1 MGSKNID
8 IILSLRN
15 KFTAPMSAAS
25 KSLQEHARKIE
36 WTGKQIEKTG
46 KRIDQSGLNMTK
58 SFTSLIVAVTAGAGS
73 MYLGFNDAMANI
85 NTLLDDPSHLKS
97 YEQAVLNTSNQTGLD
112 AKMMAEGMYQAV
124 SSMGDQ
130 GKTTEKIF
138 NTMARSAKA
147 GSAEV
152 SDSVALISSGMKG
165 YNSVSAETAQKI
177 SDLAFNTAKLGVTTF
192 PEMAKSMQP
201 LFPLSNSLNMSYE
214 ELFGSMATLTGVTG
228 NTAEVSTQLK
238 AVFSN
243 LMKPTGD
250 MQKLIEKYGYQN
262 GAAMIQSKGL
272 GGTLQLLQKETGGQS
287 DKLAKLFSST
297 EALTAMTALT
307 GSQFDAFTEKTKT
320 LGDSTGATEAAFK
333 KLQTPADRIRF
344 SFNILK
350 NTAISFGK
358 AVINVVTPYIVKF
371 SEKLEQLQKWFN
383 GLSEK
388 QQQAIVK
395 FALFVAAIGPTLL
408 VMGKVMTTF
417 GKVTG
422 KIGEFGKKAEK
433 AGGTF
438 KFALNLIKGPAGIA
452 IVIISAIVA
461 VGILLYKNWDKIR
474 EVAGKLKTTIINTF
488 KACGLDVDKFKK
500 IFTNLGTIVKQIA
513 TLIGMAIKG
522 ILKVI
527 KPVISFVAGVF
538 VKRFKTAF
546 RLVAGVATGLFT
558 SLGETVGGIKTFLG
572 GVIDFITGVFTGNW
586 RKAWHGVKNIFKGAF
601 SALGGIAKAPLNAVI
616 GLVNG
621 AISALNKISFDV
633 PDWSPIAAGE
643 HFGVNIP
650 TIPYL
655 YRGTSNWQGGR
666 AVINEPKFG
675 GEIVDLPSGTRV
687 YPHDESVRMARKE
700 NQQPNISV
708 KLAKIADQVIVR
720 EDADIDRIAEAT
732 AKKLILVMGNM

>member
-1 MGSKNID
+1 MSRNID
-8 IILSLRN
+8 IILSLKN
-15 KFTAPMSAAS
+15 QFTAPMSAAS

-46 KRIDQSGLNMTK
+46 KRIETSGINMTK
-58 SFTSLIVAVTAGAGS
+58 RFTTSVLTIAAGAGN
-73 MYLGFNDAMANI
+73 MYLKFNDAMANI

-97 YEQAVLNTSNQTGLD
+97 YEKAVLNTSNQTGLD
-112 AKMMAEGMYQAV
+112 AKMMADGMYQAV
-124 SSMGDQ
+124 SSLGDN
-130 GKTTEKIF
+130 GKVTEKIF

-147 GSAEV
+147 GGAEV
-152 SDSVALISSGMKG
+152 SDSVALISAGMKG

-201 LFPLSNSLNMSYE
+201 LFPLASSLSMSYE

-243 LMKPTGD
+243 LMKPTTD

-262 GAAMIQSKGL
+262 GAAMIKSKGL

-307 GSQFDAFTEKTKT
+307 GTQYDAFNQKTKE
-320 LGDSTGATEAAFK
+320 LGNSTGATETAFK

-344 SFNILK
+344 AFNALK
-350 NTAISFGK
+350 NTAISFGQ
-358 AVINVVTPYIVKF
+358 AVINVAAPYIVKF
-371 SEKLEQLQKWFN
+371 SEKIQQLQKWFD
-383 GLSEK
+383 GLSQE

-395 FALFVAAIGPTLL
+395 IALFAAALGPAMM
-408 VMGKVMTTF
+408 VVGKLT
-417 GKVTG
+417 GRIG
-422 KIGEFGKKAEK
+422 KIIKHFGNLGKKAEK
-433 AGGTF
+433 AGGLM
-438 KFALNLIKGPAGIA
+438 KLALNLIKGPGGIA
-452 IVIISAIVA
+452 IAIIAAVVA
-461 VGILLYKNWDKIR
+461 AGILLYKNWDKICQ
-474 EVAGKLKTTIINTF
+474 VAEKLKKVVINVF
-488 KACGLDVDKFKK
+488 KSCGLDVNKFKS
-500 IFTNLGTIVKQIA
+500 IFQNAGTIIKQIA

-522 ILKVI
+522 ILKVM
-527 KPVISFVAGVF
+527 KPVVTFVAGVF

-546 RLVAGVATGLFT
+546 RLAAGVATGLLSSISGT
-558 SLGETVGGIKTFLG
+558 LEGIKTFLG
-572 GVIDFITGVFTGNW
+572 GVIDFVSGIFTGNW
-586 RKAWHGVKNIFKGAF
+586 KKAWHGVKDIFKGVF
-601 SALGGIAKAPLNAVI
+601 EALSGIAKAPLNAVI

-621 AISALNKISFDV
+621 AISGLNEISFDV
-633 PDWSPIAAGE
+633 PEWSLIAPGK

-655 YRGTSNWQGGR
+655 YRGTDNWPGGR

-675 GEIVDLPSGTRV
+675 GEIVDLPGGTRV
-687 YPHDESVRMARKE
+687 YPHDESVRMARADGKKT
-700 NQQPNISV
+700 NIV
-708 KLAKIADQVIVR
+708 INKLADYFVVR
-720 EDADIDRIAEAT
+720 EEADIEKTAEAV
-732 AKKLILVMGNM
+732 AQKIVELEPNLI